1 MNFIATLL
9 SNLTN
14 FKRYSFLI
22 SNHRK
27 IISSSKINFH
37 FLNFDLLHE
46 DSISSFDQEEIKSLE
61 KYSIKIFD
69 KNLKTEIFVVQNSAH
84 RPLILNHESIS
95 KKFI

>member
-22 SNHRK
+22 SNPRKISK
-27 IISSSKINFH
+27 IISFSKINFH

-61 KYSIKIFD
+61 KYSMKMDRNFCCPKLYTD
-69 KNLKTEIFVVQNSAH
+69 L
-84 RPLILNHESIS
+84 
-95 KKFI
+95 